1 MTDEIVCSAR
11 LNLQE
16 PRIKSLGRKHL
27 SKNNALLM
35 KLSQRGRSR
44 PFSGG
49 RLIYEE
55 LSFAENA
62 NAGYYSGL
70 TA

>member
-1 MTDEIVCSAR
+1 MAFPSVSDIVATTIEKRSKKIAD
-11 LNLQE
+11 NVT
-16 PRIKSLGRKHL
+16 
-27 SKNNALLM
+27 KNNALLM